1 MKRFA
6 WIPEPVRGFVRK
18 GAVSYRSKQEQRNSL
33 RLLKSLDLRLSHGR
47 EYECYLLD
55 QVTRSW
61 GVRSQIDAG
70 NRAENLINMLRKSD
84 QRSGKGRSV
93 LCVGCR
99 NSHELNI
106 FRKAGF
112 ENVIGID
119 LFSIDEAILQMDMHA
134 MSFPDNHFDVVFSC
148 HSLEHSYDP
157 IRALSEFARVV
168 KDGGVCTIE
177 LPVRFTPTSAD
188 LQDFGSL
195 QALQSA
201 CEPFLGQILFA
212 EESQDSKSGIAR
224 LAFIT
229 RKGRNGGQSN

>member
-6 WIPEPVRGFVRK
+6 WLPEPVRRFLRK
-18 GAVSYRSKQEQRNSL
+18 GVVSYRSQREQRDSL

-47 EYECYLLD
+47 DYERYLAY

-61 GVRSQIDAG
+61 SVRSQIDGG
-70 NRAENLINMLRKSD
+70 NRGENLINMFLKCDNRPGRD
-84 QRSGKGRSV
+84 RSV

-112 ENVIGID
+112 ENIKGID
-119 LFSIDEAILQMDMHA
+119 LFSTDKAILQMDMHA
-134 MSFPDNHFDVVFSC
+134 MTFPDDHFDVVFSC

-157 IRALSEFARVV
+157 IRTLSEFARVV
-168 KDGGVCTIE
+168 KHGGVCIIE
-177 LPVRFTPTSAD
+177 LPIRFTPTSAD

-212 EESQDSKSGIAR
+212 EESQDTKSDIAR

-229 RKGRNGGQSN
+229 RKGNHGDHHN

>member
-1 MKRFA
+1 MKRLA
-6 WIPEPVRGFVRK
+6 WLPEPVRGILRK
-18 GAVSYRSKQEQRNSL
+18 GVFSYRSKQEQRNGL

-47 EYECYLLD
+47 EYERYLVD

-61 GVRSQIDAG
+61 SVRSQIDGG
-70 NRAENLINMLRKSD
+70 NRGENLINMLLKSD
-84 QRSGKGRSV
+84 KRPGKGRSV

-119 LFSIDEAILQMDMHA
+119 LFSTDEAILQMDMHA
-134 MSFPDNHFDVVFSC
+134 MTFPDNHFDVVFSC

-157 IRALSEFARVV
+157 IRALSEFGRVV
-168 KDGGVCTIE
+168 KHGGVCTIE

-188 LQDFGSL
+188 LQDFGSM

-212 EESQDSKSGIAR
+212 EESQDAKSGIAR

-229 RKGRNGGQSN
+229 RKGNNGDQSN